1 MKTVRLFTTLLMVV
15 LCVGFIACSSDNE
28 KNDGALFVKTAGTLP
43 TLISS
48 ADKNLVTDLTLS
60 GNLNGTDIKYIR
72 EMAGGGIDIDDKT
85 AGKLTRLNL
94 ADAKIVEGG
103 DYYYDNERYCYTEN
117 NSISDGMFVDLKN
130 LTSIILPNNITSIG
144 NFAFSGCTG
153 LTSIVIP
160 NSVISIG
167 NESFADCTGL
177 TAIAIPNKVT
187 SIGNY
192 AFVDCKGL
200 KEVHSKSLTPP
211 IITDINN
218 YTFGDIDKTV
228 CKLYVPKG
236 SLSKYKV
243 ATGWSSFTTI
253 IEE

>member
-1 MKTVRLFTTLLMVV
+1 MKDNIYKITL
-15 LCVGFIACSSDNE
+15 NE
-28 KNDGALFVKTAGTLP
+28 
-43 TLISS
+43 I
-48 ADKNLVTDLTLS
+48 
-60 GNLNGTDIKYIR
+60 DIY
-72 EMAGGGIDIDDKT
+72 EPLAGGGIDIDDKT

-103 DYYYDNERYCYTEN
+103 DYYYDNEPYCYTEN
-117 NSISDGMFVDLKN
+117 NSISDGMFVCLKN
-130 LTSIILPNNITSIG
+130 LTLIILPNDITSIG
-144 NFAFSGCTG
+144 NFAFSGR
-153 LTSIVIP
+153 
-160 NSVISIG
+160 
-167 NESFADCTGL
+167 TGL

-192 AFVDCKGL
+192 AFSSCTGL

-218 YTFGDIDKTV
+218 YTFSDIDKTV